1 MIGMMGYGDGMMGGW
16 SGSSMMGGWSPI
28 WSILAL
34 ILVLA
39 AAASVAL
46 LAAWLV
52 RRGAAPQGG
61 APRGRQEAGE
71 ILRRRFAA
79 GEIDD
84 EEYRRRLTVLEGP

>member
-1 MIGMMGYGDGMMGGW
+1 MDMMGYGDGMMGGW
-16 SGSSMMGGWSPI
+16 NGSSIMGGWSFI
-28 WSILAL
+28 WGVLGL

-39 AAASVAL
+39 AVASVGL

-52 RRGAAPQGG
+52 RQGSVMQG
-61 APRGRQEAGE
+61 RAPRGGQEAGE

-84 EEYRRRLTVLEGP
+84 EEYRRRLTVLDGQ

>member
-1 MIGMMGYGDGMMGGW
+1 MGMMGYGDGMMGGW

-28 WSILAL
+28 WVLLAL

-39 AAASVAL
+39 AVASAGL
-46 LAAWLV
+46 LVAWLF
-52 RRGAAPQGG
+52 RRGSAMPGG
-61 APRGRQEAGE
+61 VPRGGQEAWE

-84 EEYRRRLTVLEGP
+84 EEYRRRLAVLDGP